1 MVNFHFDEIQKE
13 NISKYKYSSVGNSI
27 STKYMMPYWEYFQ
40 TFFPSYVAPNV
51 ISLIGLLFTIYAW
64 YLPHQFYIMSPLFS
78 EIASI
83 VCILVSINLDS
94 IDGIHARKTK
104 NSSPI
109 GELINHGCGS
119 ISTIFLCLALCNILE
134 ITNLISVWHLVGI
147 FSLIFQ
153 YIHLNSLINEYLT
166 FGKYLGPVEILIY
179 FCIFV
184 LFKLFDFKFV
194 DIIATFLDQYSFS
207 LYHCI
212 LMFNIFY
219 ANIYIRTTYKYSANG
234 ITVIYALQFFK
245 SCIITYF
252 NLNVNVFTIIT
263 DMMMLSILTFDVMVS
278 KMAKKD
284 LGPWFVVIAGI
295 SLLDKLTALFLSI
308 AYMVSVIYE
317 ISTYMNIPVL
327 TTNINVYVCGVY
339 DLMHDGHYLSMK
351 NALKFGN
358 KLFAGVHGDEVC
370 TNYKRQPVNSH
381 MERCKNVE
389 NCKYVSV
396 VIPNAPLYITE
407 KELIDNNI
415 HFVVCAD
422 TYFNDPNDKYY
433 DVPRKMGILRMVPYS
448 HGISTSD
455 LIKRIVERFQSRTHG
470 NTLEKSPD
478 VNSLELTSNAA
489 KIGKSI
495 ETYID
500 NNIATMIDNDL
511 QNKIYDK
518 DIECEILDDPAFS
531 Y

>member
-1 MVNFHFDEIQKE
+1 
-13 NISKYKYSSVGNSI
+13 
-27 STKYMMPYWEYFQ
+27 
-40 TFFPSYVAPNV
+40 
-51 ISLIGLLFTIYAW
+51 
-64 YLPHQFYIMSPLFS
+64 
-78 EIASI
+78 
-83 VCILVSINLDS
+83 
-94 IDGIHARKTK
+94 
-104 NSSPI
+104 
-109 GELINHGCGS
+109 
-119 ISTIFLCLALCNILE
+119 
-134 ITNLISVWHLVGI
+134 
-147 FSLIFQ
+147 
-153 YIHLNSLINEYLT
+153 
-166 FGKYLGPVEILIY
+166 
-179 FCIFV
+179 
-184 LFKLFDFKFV
+184 
-194 DIIATFLDQYSFS
+194 
-207 LYHCI
+207 
-212 LMFNIFY
+212 
-219 ANIYIRTTYKYSANG
+219 
-234 ITVIYALQFFK
+234 
-245 SCIITYF
+245 
-252 NLNVNVFTIIT
+252 
-263 DMMMLSILTFDVMVS
+263 MLSILTFDVIVS

-351 NALKFGN
+351 NALNFGN

-381 MERCKNVE
+381 IERCKNVE

-455 LIKRIVERFQSRTHG
+455 LIKRIVERFHSNKDTACPIRNEVESSESSSNVADIH
-470 NTLEKSPD
+470 
-478 VNSLELTSNAA
+478 LTYN
-489 KIGKSI
+489 KIGKNV

-500 NNIATMIDNDL
+500 NNINTIIDNDL
-511 QNKIYDK
+511 QNKIFDK